1 MFLSLILKHRRFFY
15 AVIIDC
21 AMNSCNLMQPAGF
34 DALPE
39 SSFSPS
45 LVDKP
50 VLKLR
55 DQKIAQAVG
64 NVFFFSFF
72 LSGIYQASIQTA

>member
-1 MFLSLILKHRRFFY
+1 MQLLIGVVY
-15 AVIIDC
+15 PTVIIDC

-64 NVFFFSFF
+64 NVFFFFHVY
-72 LSGIYQASIQTA
+72 IKQAFRLLKN

>member
-1 MFLSLILKHRRFFY
+1 
-15 AVIIDC
+15 
-21 AMNSCNLMQPAGF
+21 MQPAGF

-55 DQKIAQAVG
+55 DQKIAQAFG
-64 NVFFFSFF
+64 NVFFFFLFF
-72 LSGIYQASIQTA
+72 FQVYIKQAYRLLNN

>member
-1 MFLSLILKHRRFFY
+1 
-15 AVIIDC
+15 
-21 AMNSCNLMQPAGF
+21 MQPAGF